1 MQVPSM
7 GELLHAKWTRRGAE
21 MVKIRQNSDS
31 TEELY
36 ENIDDDELQEMI
48 NQAKRGDDGEINIG

>member
-1 MQVPSM
+1 
-7 GELLHAKWTRRGAE
+7 

-36 ENIDDDELQEMI
+36 ENIDGGELQEMI